1 LVELSRVEVYCYGV
15 VMMMEP
21 RVPSDLA

>member
-15 VMMMEP
+15 VMMIEP